1 MSDIASETNGV
12 NIHSEISPWLTPL
25 AYSLLSNLVLPIF
38 FGRIQISGQ
47 ERLPQSGA
55 VILAPTHRSRW
66 DPIILAYAAGRLATG
81 RDLRYMVLLE
91 QTQGIQGWFVR
102 RLGGFPIDRTRPTTA
117 SIRYSVELLQNQNVL
132 VLFPEGHIIPDHKID
147 KIQPGVAR
155 IALQAVSD
163 QSDLSVAI
171 VPVSIYYQHP
181 APPPMGCKIWVNI
194 GSPLNVREYQQDS
207 IKKAT
212 RHLTTDLK
220 EGLQA
225 LHQPPSELLL

>member
-1 MSDIASETNGV
+1 MSNASETDPV
-12 NIHSEISPWLTPL
+12 EIKSEISPWLTPL
-25 AYSLLSNLVLPIF
+25 TYSLLNNLILPIY
-38 FGRIQISGQ
+38 FGRIEVNGQ
-47 ERLPQSGA
+47 EHLPQSGA

-66 DPIILAYAAGRLATG
+66 DPIILAHATGRSVTG
-81 RDLRYMVLLE
+81 RDLHYMVLLN
-91 QTQGIQGWFVR
+91 QTKGIQGWFVR
-102 RLGGFPIDRTRPTTA
+102 RLGGFPIDRDRPTTS

-132 VLFPEGHIIPDHKID
+132 VLFPEGHIIPENQID

-163 QSDLSVAI
+163 QSDLSVTI

-220 EGLQA
+220 EALQA